1 MANLVTVEGGAML
14 QGDLIARAVADWV
27 EHCDVAPVTQKVYNS
42 AMGKFIAFVGNN
54 GFSINEAALKS
65 FREFCKQTFSTS
77 SARLYFQIAR
87 KFCQF
92 ACKKMNVGD
101 FTAGLRGVK
110 SAVETHNRDAISM
123 EDAAAVIDGIKGADF
138 VSVRNRLLLILAT
151 EMGLRRVEL
160 HRLNLNSIQ
169 LRRGKYFL
177 NVWGKA
183 RSGPLDFV
191 PLPKHA
197 KKLLD
202 EYLKL
207 RQAYGV
213 ADENAP
219 LFISVSDNS
228 RGKRLGC
235 DSISRIAK
243 KALVNAG
250 FDSKRLTCH
259 SLRHSF
265 ASAAIQEK
273 VDIRTIQK
281 TLRHRSQD
289 VTEIYLHDEA
299 QFGAENNATEIVAEK
314 LASYLKGEN

>member
-1 MANLVTVEGGAML
+1 MKDLTVEGGAML
-14 QGDLIARAVADWV
+14 QGDLIARAVADWR
-27 EHCDVAPVTQKVYNS
+27 EHCDVEKMTQRAYD
-42 AMGKFIAFVGNN
+42 AAAGKFVAFLAQN
-54 GFSINEAALKS
+54 GFSLNEKALMA
-65 FREFCKQTFSTS
+65 FRDYCKQTFATST
-77 SARLYFQIAR
+77 ARLYFQVAR
-87 KFCQF
+87 KFSQW

-110 SAVETHNRDAISM
+110 LEVETHNRDAISM

-169 LRRGKYFL
+169 LRRGKFFL

-183 RSGPLDFV
+183 RSGAVDFV

-228 RGKRLGC
+228 RGKRLGV

-250 FDSKRLTCH
+250 FNSKRLTCH